1 MKIYLDLDDLV
12 LLLRIKCW
20 LRIHDQEDLLRIW
33 PLLQEDPTSIRKL
46 PLKKNQED
54 SCFTRKTH
62 PLISLEILYGLAGE
76 EAMNQ
81 EETQLYNRAGT
92 MENIKAK

>member
-1 MKIYLDLDDLV
+1 MKIYLGLDGRSFR
-12 LLLRIKCW
+12 RIYKE
-20 LRIHDQEDLLRIW
+20 LHDQEDLLRIW

-46 PLKKNQED
+46 PLKKDQED

-62 PLISLEILYGLAGE
+62 SLISLEILYGLAGE
-76 EAMNQ
+76 EAMDQ
-81 EETQLYNRAGT
+81 EETQLYNTAGT